1 MSRDEAAELAAL
13 RADRDRWR
21 NRCLEAEQIA
31 EDLASHLAAARA
43 DVAAAAEAAEV
54 AGAHG
59 RSEPAGGALPT
70 GSASTG
76 DGTDPGIL
84 VVGVGATA
92 VVALM
97 VVALVVLNGEL
108 LSVGGAL
115 TVLIAAGLVWATRR
129 AWTMRGP
136 RARVEDGVIVL
147 RGRDGVHR
155 FDLRSEA
162 TTVRVVGEPGD
173 RGWQVVL
180 VRRGLDDLVVT
191 PAATDPEAFTAELRR
206 WRPEA

>member
-1 MSRDEAAELAAL
+1 MSRDDGAAVELAAL

-43 DVAAAAEAAEV
+43 DVTAAAES
-54 AGAHG
+54 HDP
-59 RSEPAGGALPT
+59 EPAGALPT
-70 GSASTG
+70 GSTATG

-92 VVALM
+92 VVAVM

-155 FDLRSEA
+155 FDLRREA

>member
-1 MSRDEAAELAAL
+1 MSGQDDEAAAELAAL

-43 DVAAAAEAAEV
+43 DVTAAAEAHR
-54 AGAHG
+54 GAD
-59 RSEPAGGALPT
+59 SGGALPT
-70 GSASTG
+70 GSTSTG

-92 VVALM
+92 VVSVM

-108 LSVGGAL
+108 LSVGGAM
-115 TVLIAAGLVWATRR
+115 TVLIAAGLLWATRR
-129 AWTMRGP
+129 AWELRGP
-136 RARVEDGVIVL
+136 RARVDDGVVVV

-155 FDLRSEA
+155 FDLRREA
-162 TTVRVVGEPGD
+162 TKVRVVGEPGD
-173 RGWQVVL
+173 RGWRVVL
-180 VRRGLDDLVVT
+180 ERRGLDDLVVT
-191 PAATDPEAFTAELRR
+191 PAGTDPEAFTAALRR
-206 WRPEA
+206 WRPDL